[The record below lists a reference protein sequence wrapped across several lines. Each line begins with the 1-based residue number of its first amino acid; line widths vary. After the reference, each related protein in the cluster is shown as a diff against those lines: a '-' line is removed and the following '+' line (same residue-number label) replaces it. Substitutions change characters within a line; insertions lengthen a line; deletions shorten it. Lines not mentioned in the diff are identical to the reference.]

1 MSKLL
6 SDIPKRRR
14 VLVEVIEDGSAKT
27 FVYRDLDEESQ
38 ISRRNPLRRLL
49 QKRKI
54 LRRKTYLR

>member
-27 FVYRDLDEESQ
+27 FVYKDLDEDSQ
-38 ISRRNPLRRLL
+38 TPPSNLFWRLVQRRR
-49 QKRKI
+49 
-54 LRRKTYLR
+54 RRKSSTHR